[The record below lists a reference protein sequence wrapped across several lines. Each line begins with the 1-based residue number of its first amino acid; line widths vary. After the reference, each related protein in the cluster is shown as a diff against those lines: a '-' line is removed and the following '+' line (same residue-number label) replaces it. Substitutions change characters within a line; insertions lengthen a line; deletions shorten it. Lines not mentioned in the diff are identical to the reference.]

1 MAEPGG
7 WLEPDWPVP
16 ATVRAVAT
24 LRCAP
29 GRSAAPFGPC
39 NLGSRCGDRV
49 DHVAA
54 NRALLAQAL
63 RLPSE
68 PVWLQQVHGNQVH
81 AARAP
86 ARPGAGPG
94 AEPVADA
101 AISRDPGVVL
111 AVLSADCLPVLLA
124 DRAGGVVAA
133 AHAGWR
139 GLAAGVLENTVAA
152 MACEPARLVAWLGP
166 AIGARNYEVDA
177 TVRDAFLAVDGGAA
191 AAFRATRPGH
201 WTCDLYAL
209 ARRRLAAAGVAAVH
223 GGGLCTYAD
232 PVRFH
237 SFRRDGAGSG
247 RQATLVWLADR
258 G

>member
-1 MAEPGG
+1 MAEDGR
-7 WLEPDWPVP
+7 WLWPDWPAP
-16 ATVRAVAT
+16 TSVRAVAT
-24 LRCAP
+24 LRCSP
-29 GRSAAPFGPC
+29 GGSVPPFGPC
-39 NLGSRCGDRV
+39 NLGLRSGD
-49 DHVAA
+49 DVAA
-54 NRALLAQAL
+54 VAGNRAAL
-63 RLPSE
+63 VAALGLPSA
-68 PVWLQQVHGNQVH
+68 PLWLQQVHGTGVH
-81 AARAP
+81 VAAAAPGPGRAP
-86 ARPGAGPG
+86 DP
-94 AEPVADA
+94 EPVADA
-101 AISRDPGVVL
+101 GVTRVPGVVL

-124 DRAGGVVAA
+124 DRAGTVVAA

-152 MACEPARLVAWLGP
+152 MACDPDRLVAWLGP

-177 TVRDAFLAVDGGAA
+177 TVRDAFLAVDDGAA

-209 ARRRLAAAGVAAVH
+209 ARRRLAAAGLASVH

-247 RQATLVWLADR
+247 RQATLVWLAA